1 MLGYVVFHHFKDS
14 WSSSN
19 HSRQPLLLQ
28 ELGLPAY
35 LLLILFLFPSRRPK
49 IRGSPVGKRQKRS
62 NQVALG
68 PNLTTFSNFDQK
80 KENFSRHGG
89 NQRHKSSSLSRPTF
103 RPSCTLRTISQK
115 PASVQT
121 QSAVKESQDL
131 AITSNA
137 FPQKTSP
144 FLSTQTFP
152 RRNRQTQSQIT
163 RKTGVTIRET
173 KFTRPSKFQICSLN
187 DPSCGTGIHKP

>member
-1 MLGYVVFHHFKDS
+1 VATSPKHWHEALELVCGKQWPGKSTSFGQKSVCRFYLSFVLGYVVFHHFKDS

-68 PNLTTFSNFDQK
+68 PNLTTFSNFDQR
-80 KENFSRHGG
+80 KENFAPHGG

-137 FPQKTSP
+137 FPQKNIPVSFDSNIP
-144 FLSTQTFP
+144 P
-152 RRNRQTQSQIT
+152 A
-163 RKTGVTIRET
+163 
-173 KFTRPSKFQICSLN
+173 
-187 DPSCGTGIHKP
+187 